1 MATTIITDSLLI
13 AKYQQGDED
22 ALSELIRRNKKEL
35 YSFIFYK
42 IMDEELAND
51 LFQDTFVKIIISLK
65 EGRYND
71 DGKFILWAKRIAHNL
86 IIDHFRL
93 KNKYVKISET
103 TYENDEFS
111 IFDLLR
117 ETEENIEDSFPIP
130 ARYVGKGNYFMLM
143 VKGDSMI
150 EAGIF
155 DGDYILVK
163 QQQTANNGE
172 IVVAMVDG
180 FESEATVKTYYREK
194 GHIRLQPEN
203 ENMSPI
209 IVKDV
214 KILGLVKGVFRYL
227 S

>member
-117 ETEENIEDSFPIP
+117 ETEENIEDRLVTNQI
-130 ARYVGKGNYFMLM
+130 YEDLM
-143 VKGDSMI
+143 KITLFLPENQQEVI
-150 EAGIF
+150 RLRFF
-155 DGDYILVK
+155 DGLSFKEIAE
-163 QQQTANNGE
+163 QTNTSINTTLGRVRDALINL
-172 IVVAMVDG
+172 
-180 FESEATVKTYYREK
+180 R
-194 GHIRLQPEN
+194 
-203 ENMSPI
+203 
-209 IVKDV
+209 
-214 KILGLVKGVFRYL
+214 KIMAR
-227 S
+227 

>member
-13 AKYQQGDED
+13 AKYQQGDAD

-117 ETEENIEDSFPIP
+117 ETEENIEDRLVTNQI
-130 ARYVGKGNYFMLM
+130 YEDLM
-143 VKGDSMI
+143 KITLFLPENQQEVI
-150 EAGIF
+150 RLRFF
-155 DGDYILVK
+155 DGLSFKEIAEHTNTSINTTLGRVRYALINMRKIMEDNQIIL
-163 QQQTANNGE
+163 T
-172 IVVAMVDG
+172 
-180 FESEATVKTYYREK
+180 R
-194 GHIRLQPEN
+194 
-203 ENMSPI
+203 
-209 IVKDV
+209 
-214 KILGLVKGVFRYL
+214 
-227 S
+227 

>member
-117 ETEENIEDSFPIP
+117 ETEENIEDRLVTNQI
-130 ARYVGKGNYFMLM
+130 YEDLM
-143 VKGDSMI
+143 KITLFLPENQQEVI
-150 EAGIF
+150 RLRFF
-155 DGDYILVK
+155 DGLIFKEIAEQTNTSINTTLGRVRYALINMRKIMEDNQIIL
-163 QQQTANNGE
+163 T
-172 IVVAMVDG
+172 
-180 FESEATVKTYYREK
+180 R
-194 GHIRLQPEN
+194 
-203 ENMSPI
+203 
-209 IVKDV
+209 
-214 KILGLVKGVFRYL
+214 
-227 S
+227 

>member
-117 ETEENIEDSFPIP
+117 ETEENIEDRLVTNQI
-130 ARYVGKGNYFMLM
+130 YEDLM
-143 VKGDSMI
+143 KITLFLPENQQEVI
-150 EAGIF
+150 RLRFF
-155 DGDYILVK
+155 DGLSFKEIAEHTNTSINTTLGRVRYALINMRKIMEDNQIIL
-163 QQQTANNGE
+163 T
-172 IVVAMVDG
+172 
-180 FESEATVKTYYREK
+180 R
-194 GHIRLQPEN
+194 
-203 ENMSPI
+203 
-209 IVKDV
+209 
-214 KILGLVKGVFRYL
+214 
-227 S
+227 